1 MKALD
6 IKLWRELWDMR
17 MQALAIAMVI
27 VSGVGIFIMS
37 LSTLDSLYETRE
49 SYYRDQHF
57 AHIFAS
63 LKRAPLSLV
72 KRIEEIPGVDK
83 VETRVV
89 AYVNLD
95 VEGFEDPISGHI
107 LSLPDNSRGLLNQI
121 YLREGRLPEP
131 GRDNEIVLSEE
142 FVQAHKLQ
150 PGDKISATIN
160 GRRKALTIVG
170 IALSPEFI
178 YQIAPGAMFPDP
190 LRYGVLW
197 IARQPLA
204 TAYDMEG
211 AFNNVSL
218 TLTRTMGKGDNEQAS
233 IERASNEQDVIDRL
247 DDVLKNYGG
256 IGTIGRKD
264 QFSNRFLTEEL
275 KQQRTIATIFPVI
288 FFGVAAFLLNVVI
301 SRLISLQREEVATL
315 KAFGYSDIAVGM
327 HFIKL
332 VLLIVSLGVI
342 IGIGVGIWM
351 GKGMS
356 NIYMMM
362 YSLPYMIYVLKPQVI
377 IAAALISMAVAVM
390 GTLYA
395 VYRAARLPPAQAM
408 QPELPAKF
416 HTTLAERMGL
426 QRWLSQPTR
435 MILRHVERRPLKS
448 LMTTLG
454 IAMACGI
461 MMVSGFQE
469 GAINYMV
476 EIQYGLSQR
485 EDMIAIY
492 TEPASKRSLYSLQ
505 SLQGVEHAE
514 GFRVVPAML
523 KFEHR
528 FYRTAVHGID
538 PDGSLMRLL
547 DTDLNII
554 ELPED
559 GIILTD
565 YLAELLH
572 IKTGDLLTIE
582 VLEGQ
587 RPNVQVPV
595 VGTAKQYLG
604 VNGYMRT
611 ESLNALL
618 KEGYA
623 LTGALLK
630 VDQRYQRDV
639 YAELKEMPRVAGV
652 VEHKSAIK
660 SFYDTIA
667 ETILFFTFITTI
679 LGSSIA
685 FGVIYNSMRIAL
697 SERNRELA
705 SLRVLGFERNEV
717 AYILLGEMALFTL
730 IAIPLGFLIGY
741 GLCAYMAFEFDSDLY
756 RIPLVLGINVYA
768 FSALVVILSSIVSA
782 IMIWR
787 NLADLD
793 MVAVLKSK
801 E

>member
-1 MKALD
+1 
-6 IKLWRELWDMR
+6 MR

-49 SYYRDQHF
+49 RYYRDHHF

-72 KRIEEIPGVDK
+72 QRIEEIPGVDK

-95 VEGFEDPISGHI
+95 VEGFDDPISGHI

-150 PGDKISATIN
+150 SGDKISATIN
-160 GRRKALTIVG
+160 GRRKTLTIVG
-170 IALSPEFI
+170 IALSPEYI

-197 IARQPLA
+197 IARRPLA
-204 TAYDMEG
+204 KAYDMEG
-211 AFNNVSL
+211 AFNNVTL
-218 TLTRTMGKGDNEQAS
+218 TLSRGTNEQE
-233 IERASNEQDVIDRL
+233 IIDRL
-247 DDVLKNYGG
+247 DHILKDYGG
-256 IGTIGRKD
+256 IGTIARKD

-301 SRLISLQREEVATL
+301 SRLIRLQREEVATL
-315 KAFGYSDIAVGM
+315 KAFGYSDLAIGM

-342 IGIGVGIWM
+342 IGIGAGIWM

-356 NIYMMM
+356 NVYMVL

-377 IAAALISMAVAVM
+377 IAASLISMGVAVM
-390 GTLYA
+390 GTLYS

-416 HTTLAERMGL
+416 HTTLVERLGL

-435 MILRHVERRPLKS
+435 MILRHIERRPLKS

-476 EIQYGLSQR
+476 EVQYGMSQR

-492 TEPASKRSLYSLQ
+492 TEPTSKRSLYSLQ
-505 SLQGVEHAE
+505 SLQGVEHVE

-528 FYRTAVHGID
+528 FYRTAVHGIE
-538 PDGSLMRLL
+538 PDGSLMRLF
-547 DTDLNII
+547 DTGLNII

-565 YLAELLH
+565 YLAELLQ
-572 IKTGDLLTIE
+572 IKTGDLLTLE

-587 RPNVQVPV
+587 RPTVQVPV

-604 VNGYMRT
+604 VNGYMRI
-611 ESLNALL
+611 ESLNTLL
-618 KEGYA
+618 KEGHA

-630 VDQRYQRDV
+630 VDQRYQRNV
-639 YAELKEMPRVAGV
+639 YAELKKMPRIAGV

-667 ETILFFTFITTI
+667 ETILFFTLITTL

-741 GLCAYMAFEFDSDLY
+741 GLCAYMAYQFDSDLY
-756 RIPLVLGINVYA
+756 RIPLVLGMNVYA
-768 FSALVVILSSIVSA
+768 FSALVVLLSSIVSA
-782 IMIWR
+782 ILIWR

-801 E
+801 GN